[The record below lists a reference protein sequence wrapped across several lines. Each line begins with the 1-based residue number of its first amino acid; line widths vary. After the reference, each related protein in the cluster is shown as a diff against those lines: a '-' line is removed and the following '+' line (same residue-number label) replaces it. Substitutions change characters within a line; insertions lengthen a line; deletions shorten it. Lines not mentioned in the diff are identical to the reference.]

1 MKQCKTILLLTL
13 TAALLLTMAAC
24 GGSDAAQQPS
34 PTPGVSTAATP
45 DTSPPAP
52 PPTPTPTPEATP
64 EATPTPTPEA
74 TPAPTPEQ
82 TASADPKATAESL
95 IGSDVSAL
103 YAAIGYPTG
112 SSYAPSCLGDGEDGE
127 LYYDGFTVYTY
138 RENGV
143 ETISVVL

>member
-1 MKQCKTILLLTL
+1 MPASRCPCRCTRT
-13 TAALLLTMAAC
+13 T
-24 GGSDAAQQPS
+24 
-34 PTPGVSTAATP
+34 PT
-45 DTSPPAP
+45 
-52 PPTPTPTPEATP
+52 PTPTPTPEATP

-74 TPAPTPEQ
+74 TPAPSPEQ

>member
-1 MKQCKTILLLTL
+1 MEQCKTILLLTL
-13 TAALLLTMAAC
+13 TAALLLTLSAC
-24 GGSDAAQQPS
+24 GGSDSQQPPS
-34 PTPGVSTAATP
+34 PTPGSVESPVP
-45 DTSPPAP
+45 DTTTPPSVETEEP
-52 PPTPTPTPEATP
+52 VPETTPEATVVP
-64 EATPTPTPEA
+64 AEPSATPEPVTV
-74 TPAPTPEQ
+74 
-82 TASADPKATAESL
+82 ADPKATAESL

-112 SSYAPSCLGDGEDGE
+112 SSYASSCLGDGEDGE

>member
-24 GGSDAAQQPS
+24 GGSDTAQQPS

-45 DTSPPAP
+45 DTSTPA
-52 PPTPTPTPEATP
+52 PTPTPTPEATP

-82 TASADPKATAESL
+82 NASADPKATAESL

>member
-13 TAALLLTMAAC
+13 TAALLLTLSAC
-24 GGSDAAQQPS
+24 GGSDSQQPPS
-34 PTPGVSTAATP
+34 PTPGSVESPVP
-45 DTSPPAP
+45 DTTTPPSVETEEP
-52 PPTPTPTPEATP
+52 VPETTPEATVVP
-64 EATPTPTPEA
+64 AEPSATPEPVTV
-74 TPAPTPEQ
+74 
-82 TASADPKATAESL
+82 ADPKATAESL

-112 SSYAPSCLGDGEDGE
+112 SSYASSCLGDGEDGE

>member
-24 GGSDAAQQPS
+24 GGSDTAQQPS

-45 DTSPPAP
+45 DTSTPA
-52 PPTPTPTPEATP
+52 PTPTPTPEATP
-64 EATPTPTPEA
+64 EATPPPPPEA

-82 TASADPKATAESL
+82 NASADPKATAESL

>member
-13 TAALLLTMAAC
+13 TAALLLTLSAC
-24 GGSDAAQQPS
+24 GGSDSQQPPS
-34 PTPGVSTAATP
+34 PTHGSVESPVP
-45 DTSPPAP
+45 DTTTPPSVETEEP
-52 PPTPTPTPEATP
+52 VPETTPEATVVP
-64 EATPTPTPEA
+64 AEPSATPEPVTV
-74 TPAPTPEQ
+74 
-82 TASADPKATAESL
+82 ADPKATAESL

-112 SSYAPSCLGDGEDGE
+112 SSYASSCLGDGEDGE